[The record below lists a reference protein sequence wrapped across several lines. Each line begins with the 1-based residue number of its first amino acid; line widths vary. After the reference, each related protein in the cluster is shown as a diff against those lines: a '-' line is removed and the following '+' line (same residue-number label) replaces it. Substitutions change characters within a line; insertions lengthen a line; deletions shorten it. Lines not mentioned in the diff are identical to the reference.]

1 MSVRIWLKLA
11 ALLIALIA
19 AVSVYFAWREAQ
31 HEQAQLKAE
40 LQAAQQALTDAG
52 ARQQSRNAELA
63 QLLAQFNEKK
73 SSVQS
78 PAQVVKA
85 LPAVLP
91 LPTPLTLPDQ
101 IVGTRPPATL
111 SEVKQ
116 LVTSPTPKVQLPSE
130 DLKPIYDFAVNCQEC
145 QAQLAATQADLKD
158 EQVKTQAL
166 SRERDTALQAV
177 RGGSVL
183 RRVARAA
190 KWFVIGAAA
199 GAVAAKL
206 AR

>member
-1 MSVRIWLKLA
+1 MRFLKGVMTLTIWLKLA
-11 ALLIALIA
+11 ALLIALVA

-40 LQAAQQALTDAG
+40 LQVAQQALTDAG

-63 QLLAQFNEKK
+63 QLLAQFNEEK
-73 SSVQS
+73 STVQS

-85 LPAVLP
+85 LPATLGEARQ
-91 LPTPLTLPDQ
+91 PLT
-101 IVGTRPPATL
+101 
-111 SEVKQ
+111 
-116 LVTSPTPKVQLPSE
+116 SPNPKVQLPSE

-145 QAQLAATQADLKD
+145 QAQLTATQANLRD
-158 EQVKTQAL
+158 EQLKTQAL
-166 SRERDTALQAV
+166 SRERDTALQAA

-183 RRVARAA
+183 HRVVRAA